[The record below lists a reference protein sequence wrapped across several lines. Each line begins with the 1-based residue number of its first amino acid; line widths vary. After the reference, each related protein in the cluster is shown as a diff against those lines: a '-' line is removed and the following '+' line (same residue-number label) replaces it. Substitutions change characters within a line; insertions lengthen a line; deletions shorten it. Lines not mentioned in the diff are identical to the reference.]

1 MLGHA
6 IIPVMK
12 KIYLAPLE
20 GITDYVYRNTFCN
33 YYGGVDKY
41 YTPFLS
47 PNSTHKFTT
56 KEINNIDPNKNDVDT
71 LVPQLLSNNAE
82 HFLWAIKEISK
93 LGFGEINLNLGCP
106 SGTVVAKR
114 KGSGL
119 LFYPEL
125 LDQVLY
131 EIFDGVG
138 SLKNKPAISVK
149 TRLGKNEP
157 EEFYEILDIYN
168 KYPIYELTIH
178 PRIQTDFYNGS
189 VRMDF
194 FEYAVAKC
202 NIPIVYNGDITSS
215 AAALTIE
222 NKYPAINA
230 IMIGRGLISN
240 PTLAATIKSE
250 ATSVKE
256 TEFNKAA
263 FWDFHDELL
272 DQYQELLSGETPL
285 LHRLKEFWQF
295 WQINFP
301 NEAKTIKKIHKC
313 KKLVEYQSA
322 ISPLRN

>member
-1 MLGHA
+1 
-6 IIPVMK
+6 MK

-20 GITDYVYRNTFCN
+20 GITDYVYRNTFCK

-56 KEINNIDPNKNDVDT
+56 KEFNNIDPNKNDVDT
-71 LVPQLLSNNAE
+71 LVPQLLS
-82 HFLWAIKEISK
+82 
-93 LGFGEINLNLGCP
+93 
-106 SGTVVAKR
+106 KR

-178 PRIQTDFYNGS
+178 PRIQTDFYKGS

-194 FEYAVAKC
+194 FDYAVEKC
-202 NIPIVYNGDITSS
+202 NIPIIIVKSFQ
-215 AAALTIE
+215 
-222 NKYPAINA
+222 NA
-230 IMIGRGLISN
+230 
-240 PTLAATIKSE
+240 
-250 ATSVKE
+250 
-256 TEFNKAA
+256 
-263 FWDFHDELL
+263 
-272 DQYQELLSGETPL
+272 
-285 LHRLKEFWQF
+285 
-295 WQINFP
+295 
-301 NEAKTIKKIHKC
+301 
-313 KKLVEYQSA
+313 
-322 ISPLRN
+322 